1 VRRSNDRHAL
11 GNPRREEPARVIELD
26 GVSIEVPPR
35 WDGYVLR
42 IGAREEVTVIWAAST
57 PFDEPS
63 PPPEFPHDTLAAL
76 PEDGIAV
83 EVVAQ
88 PPQTDSTAWTLLT
101 PPLRL
106 ADGYFLADS
115 YAGQPAPGVSTQIV
129 RARVGGLALHVQVY
143 FGGNRLDESMRRQAN
158 NVLSSLVVAATLPV
172 REEREDG
179 FVRFHDIE
187 MGVSGRHPQAWHRAR
202 ALTNFVSPR
211 EVLVL
216 ATYPLRDRADAG
228 ECAPDTARADMEPG
242 GVFLWLLEYR
252 PLRGDVWADFPRE
265 RFAPKPDRFE
275 LDRSDLGGNNSCF
288 PGPTYRTSFR
298 TADRPFDLLVA
309 FGGHATDEV
318 LDEAEA
324 ILNSLGF
331 DELPP
336 PPPDPY
342 AGWPLVSD
350 NSGDSFRPPPDWAAA
365 SAMYRPGKTPRPRP
379 LFFASNRPLPGLPHR
394 LDQHVGGLPAPFP
407 DEAVAGFPDDG
418 VLVWALEEEKGGI
431 SAAFPAIG
439 RDWPAQGD
447 FIEADAPTTSPGVSW
462 SRAGGSF
469 RGYRFS
475 VWVAAGARAV
485 EADLEL
491 ALKSARSLAVSGCWR
506 DRLDDCPDG

>member
-1 VRRSNDRHAL
+1 VL
-11 GNPRREEPARVIELD
+11 ELD
-26 GVSIEVPPR
+26 GVSIRVPPS
-35 WDGYVLR
+35 WDGYALR
-42 IGAREEVTVIWAAST
+42 IGPLEEVTVIWAAST
-57 PFDEPS
+57 PFVEPS
-63 PPPEFPHDTLAAL
+63 PAPEFPDKTLTAL
-76 PEDGIAV
+76 PADGVAV

-88 PPQTDSTAWTLLT
+88 PPQIDSASWTLLT
-101 PPLRL
+101 PPLEL
-106 ADGYFLADS
+106 ADGYFLDDA
-115 YAGQPAPGVSTQIV
+115 YEGQPAPRVSTQIIQ
-129 RARVGGLALHVQVY
+129 ARMGGLALHVQVY
-143 FGGNRLDESMRRQAN
+143 FGRSQPDEAMRRQAN
-158 NVLSSLVVAATLPV
+158 DVLHSLGVAASLPI

-187 MGVSGRHPQAWHRAR
+187 LGISGRHPQAWHRAR
-202 ALTNFVSPR
+202 ALTNLVSPR
-211 EVLVL
+211 EVLAL

-252 PLRGDVWADFPRE
+252 PLRGDVWAGFPRE
-265 RFAPKPDRFE
+265 RFAPRPDRFE
-275 LDRSDLGGNNSCF
+275 LDRGDLGGNNSCF

-298 TADRPFDLLVA
+298 AADRPFDLLIA
-309 FGGHATDEV
+309 FGGHATDER
-318 LDEAEA
+318 LKETEA

-336 PPPDPY
+336 PPPDLY

-365 SAMYRPGKTPRPRP
+365 SAMYRPGATPRPRP
-379 LFFASNRPLPGLPHR
+379 LFFASNRPLPGLPPR
-394 LDQHVGGLPAPFP
+394 LVQHADGLPAPFP
-407 DEAVAGFPDDG
+407 NDALAGFPDEG

-439 RDWPAQGD
+439 RAWPAQDD
-447 FIEADAPTTSPGVSW
+447 FIDAEAPTTSPGVSW

-475 VWVAAGARAV
+475 VWVAAGALAG
-485 EADLEL
+485 EADVEL
-491 ALKSARSLAVSGCWR
+491 AVKSARSLAVSGCWR